1 MRGWEGRKEEK
12 LYRRQESLK
21 IRPFPGEPLASLSS
35 LFLPFFS
42 SSLPP
47 SASPRFARKVKPPL
61 PLPFPDE
68 ASNDGPRCVLT
79 AAKSSRKYL
88 RSYSFPPRFLTGR
101 QRLEVIPSIPIRQ
114 AGRFPPRM
122 EGRMLLSPYCRTRA
136 PRGSPFNT
144 PKCPIYNVVVALP
157 RSVAIFFSSF
167 EDKRCG
173 RFSLTTSSIARREER
188 EFCLK
193 FVSFE
198 KMIRSREKIFFEAD
212 RLCKCEMT

>member
-1 MRGWEGRKEEK
+1 MRSDSGEI
-12 LYRRQESLK
+12 LAK
-21 IRPFPGEPLASLSS
+21 IPPFVLISSPFPNRSATARGNPVYTNPASWT
-35 LFLPFFS
+35 LPS
-42 SSLPP
+42 
-47 SASPRFARKVKPPL
+47 
-61 PLPFPDE
+61 
-68 ASNDGPRCVLT
+68 
-79 AAKSSRKYL
+79 
-88 RSYSFPPRFLTGR
+88 
-101 QRLEVIPSIPIRQ
+101 Q
-114 AGRFPPRM
+114 
-122 EGRMLLSPYCRTRA
+122 RMLLSPYCRTRA

-198 KMIRSREKIFFEAD
+198 KMIRSREKVFFEGD
-212 RLCKCEMT
+212 RLCKCEIEMT